1 MKRREAPLS
10 PTFNKGQKKPV
21 GELRGQFAESFKKK
35 IKPKRVK
42 NTLHFSAVEA
52 GFNL

>member
-1 MKRREAPLS
+1 MKGCETPLS
-10 PTFNKGQKKPV
+10 PTFNRGQKKPV

-35 IKPKRVK
+35 TKPKRVK
-42 NTLHFSAVEA
+42 NTLHFNSVEA